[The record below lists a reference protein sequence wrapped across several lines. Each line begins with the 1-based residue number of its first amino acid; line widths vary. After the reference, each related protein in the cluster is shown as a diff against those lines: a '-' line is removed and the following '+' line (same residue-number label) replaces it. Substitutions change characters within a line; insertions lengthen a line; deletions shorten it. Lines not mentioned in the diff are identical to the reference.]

1 MTLAHGPQTLAIP
14 GPSIVPE
21 RVLRAMHR
29 ASPNIYTGAL
39 VEMTRS
45 LVPDLK
51 RVARTAQRLAMY
63 IGNGHTAW
71 EAALAN
77 THSRGDRVLVPL
89 TGAFGRGWIE
99 MAEGLGLVVETIDF
113 GTASPIDAARIG
125 ERLRADPAHEI
136 RSVLV
141 VHVDTSTSLRSD
153 LAAIRREIDAAG
165 HPALLQVDAIAS
177 LGCDR
182 IEMDD
187 WGLDVL
193 LAGSQKGLMCPP
205 GMAFVFFGERADRAR
220 ERAGCVTRHTDWRP
234 RADPPTPSHRFN
246 GTAPTHHLH
255 GLREALDMIHEEGV
269 EAVWARHAAL
279 ASAVWA
285 AFEAW
290 ERPGGVRL
298 NVRERAHRSHAVTA
312 LELPGAG
319 TRLRD
324 WTERHAGLTLGI
336 GIGMAPPDS
345 PRWHDFFRVGHMG
358 HLSAHSLM
366 GTLGCIGAGLKAIG
380 VPHGDGGLEAAAAA
394 VARGS
399 TPEGASA
406 QPTAEVR

>member
-1 MTLAHGPQTLAIP
+1 MTLSHGPQTLAIP

-39 VEMTRS
+39 IELTHS

-51 RVARTAQRLAMY
+51 RVAQTEQQVAMY

-77 THSRGDRVLVPL
+77 THARGDLVLVPL
-89 TGAFGRGWIE
+89 AGAFGRGWAE
-99 MAEGLGLVVETIDF
+99 MAEGLGLRIETIDF
-113 GTASPIDAARIG
+113 GTATPIDPARIG
-125 ERLRADPAHEI
+125 ERLRADRAGEI

-141 VHVDTSTSLRSD
+141 VHVDTSTSLRAD
-153 LAAIRREIDAAG
+153 LAALRREMDAAA
-165 HPALLQVDAIAS
+165 HPALLQADCIAS

-182 IEMDD
+182 VEMDA
-187 WGLDVL
+187 WGIDVL
-193 LAGSQKGLMCPP
+193 VAGSQKGLMLPP

-220 ERAGCVTRHTDWRP
+220 ERADCVTRHYDWRP
-234 RADPPTPSHRFN
+234 RADPPTPSQRFN

-255 GLREALDMIHEEGV
+255 GLREALDMIVHEEGI
-269 EAVWARHAAL
+269 EAVWRRHARL
-279 ASAVWA
+279 AQAVWA

-298 NVRERAHRSHAVTA
+298 NVRDRADRSHAVTA
-312 LELPGAG
+312 LELPGHG
-319 TRLRD
+319 SRLRE

-336 GIGMAPPDS
+336 GIGMAPPED

-358 HLSAHSLM
+358 HLSAHSLL
-366 GTLGCIGAGLKAIG
+366 GTLGAIGAGLEAIG
-380 VPHGDGGLEAAAAA
+380 VPHGEGGLEAAAKV
-394 VARGS
+394 VAG
-399 TPEGASA
+399 G
-406 QPTAEVR
+406 

>member
-1 MTLAHGPQTLAIP
+1 MSLAHGPQTLAIP

-39 VEMTRS
+39 VEMTHG

-51 RVARTAQRLAMY
+51 RVARTEHQVAMY

-77 THSRGDRVLVPL
+77 THARGDRVLVPL
-89 TGAFGRGWIE
+89 AGAFGLGWAE
-99 MAEGLGLVVETIDF
+99 MAEGLGLQVETMDF

-125 ERLRADPAHEI
+125 ERLRDDRAHEI
-136 RSVLV
+136 RSVLA
-141 VHVDTSTSLRSD
+141 VHVDTSTSLCSD

-165 HPALLQVDAIAS
+165 HPALLQADCIAS

-182 IEMDD
+182 IEMDA
-187 WGLDVL
+187 WGVDVL
-193 LAGSQKGLMCPP
+193 IAGSQKGLMLPP
-205 GMAFVFFGERADRAR
+205 GMAFVFFNDRADRAR
-220 ERAGCVTRHTDWRP
+220 GRADCVTGHFDWRP
-234 RADPPTPSHRFN
+234 RANPPTPSQRFN

-255 GLREALDMIHEEGV
+255 GLRESLDMIVHEEGI
-269 EAVWARHAAL
+269 EAVWARHARL
-279 ASAVWA
+279 ASTVWA

-298 NVRERAHRSHAVTA
+298 NVRDREHRSHAVTA
-312 LELPGAG
+312 IELPGHG
-319 TRLRD
+319 TRLRE
-324 WTERHAGLTLGI
+324 WTEQHAGLTLGI

-358 HLSAHSLM
+358 HLSAHSLL
-366 GTLGCIGAGLKAIG
+366 GTLGCIGAGLNALG
-380 VPHGDGGLEAAAAA
+380 VPHGNGGLDAAAAI
-394 VARGS
+394 VAES
-399 TPEGASA
+399 
-406 QPTAEVR
+406 

>member
-1 MTLAHGPQTLAIP
+1 MSLAHGPQTLAIP

-39 VEMTRS
+39 VELTRS

-51 RVARTAQRLAMY
+51 RVARTEQQVAMY

-89 TGAFGRGWIE
+89 TGAFGRGWAE
-99 MAEGLGLVVETIDF
+99 MAEGLGLQVETMDF

-125 ERLRADPAHEI
+125 QRLRDDRAHEI
-136 RSVLV
+136 RSVLA

-165 HPALLQVDAIAS
+165 HPALLQADCIAS

-182 IEMDD
+182 IEMDA
-187 WGLDVL
+187 WGVDVL
-193 LAGSQKGLMCPP
+193 LAGSQKGLMLPP
-205 GMAFVFFGERADRAR
+205 GMAFVFFNARADGARAR
-220 ERAGCVTRHTDWRP
+220 ADCVTRHDDWRP
-234 RADPPTPSHRFN
+234 RADPPTPSQRFN

-255 GLREALDMIHEEGV
+255 GLRESLDMIVHEEGI
-269 EAVWARHAAL
+269 EAVWARHATL
-279 ASAVWA
+279 ARAVWA
-285 AFEAW
+285 AFEVW
-290 ERPGGVRL
+290 EHPGGVRL
-298 NVRERAHRSHAVTA
+298 NVRDAAHRSHAVTA
-312 LELPGAG
+312 LELPGHG
-319 TRLRD
+319 TRLRE
-324 WTERHAGLTLGI
+324 WTEQQAGLTLGI
-336 GIGMAPPDS
+336 GIGMAPPDD

-358 HLSAHSLM
+358 HLSAHSLL

-380 VPHGDGGLEAAAAA
+380 VPHRAGALDAAAA
-394 VARGS
+394 VVAG
-399 TPEGASA
+399 GGADAAQASA
-406 QPTAEVR
+406 GG

>member
-1 MTLAHGPQTLAIP
+1 MTLSHGPQTLAIP

-51 RVARTAQRLAMY
+51 RVARTGQQVAMY

-71 EAALAN
+71 EASLAN

-89 TGAFGRGWIE
+89 TGAFGRGWAE
-99 MAEGLGLVVETIDF
+99 MAEGLGLQVETLDF

-182 IEMDD
+182 IEMDGWD
-187 WGLDVL
+187 LDVL
-193 LAGSQKGLMCPP
+193 LAGSQKGLMLPP

-220 ERAGCVTRHTDWRP
+220 GRADCVTRHLDWRP
-234 RADPPTPSHRFN
+234 RAEPPTPSQRFN

-255 GLREALDMIHEEGV
+255 GLRESLDMIVHEEGI
-269 EAVWARHAAL
+269 EAVWARHETL
-279 ASAVWA
+279 ARAVWA
-285 AFEAW
+285 AFETW

-312 LELPGAG
+312 LELPGQG

-324 WTERHAGLTLGI
+324 WTERTAGLTLGI
-336 GIGMAPPDS
+336 GIGMAPPDD

-380 VPHGDGGLEAAAAA
+380 VPHGDGGLDAAATV
-394 VARGS
+394 VA
-399 TPEGASA
+399 GA
-406 QPTAEVR
+406 

>member
-1 MTLAHGPQTLAIP
+1 MTLSHGPQTLAIP

-45 LVPDLK
+45 LVPDLQ
-51 RVARTAQRLAMY
+51 RVARTGQSVAMY

-77 THSRGDRVLVPL
+77 THSRGDLVLAPL
-89 TGAFGRGWIE
+89 TGSFGRGWTE
-99 MAEGLGLVVETIDF
+99 MAEGLGLRVETIDF

-125 ERLRADPAHEI
+125 ERLRADRAHEI

-182 IEMDD
+182 IEMDA
-187 WGLDVL
+187 WGVDVL
-193 LAGSQKGLMCPP
+193 LAGSQKGLMLPP
-205 GMAFVFFGERADRAR
+205 GMAFLFFNERADRAR
-220 ERAGCVTRHTDWRP
+220 ERADCVTRHFDWRP
-234 RADPPTPSHRFN
+234 RAKPPTPSQRFN

-255 GLREALDMIHEEGV
+255 GLRESLDMIHEEGI
-269 EAVWARHAAL
+269 EAVWARHETL
-279 ASAVWA
+279 ARAVWA
-285 AFEAW
+285 AFETW
-290 ERPGGVRL
+290 ERPDGMRL
-298 NVRERAHRSHAVTA
+298 NVRERMHRSHAVTA
-312 LELPGAG
+312 LELPGHG
-319 TRLRD
+319 TRLRE

-336 GIGMAPPDS
+336 GIGMAPLDD

-380 VPHGDGGLEAAAAA
+380 VPHGEGGLEAAATV
-394 VARGS
+394 VAGGR
-399 TPEGASA
+399 
-406 QPTAEVR
+406 

>member
-1 MTLAHGPQTLAIP
+1 MSLAHGPQTLAIP

-21 RVLRAMHR
+21 RVIRAMHR

-39 VEMTRS
+39 VEMTRG

-51 RVARTAQRLAMY
+51 RVARTEHQVAMY

-89 TGAFGRGWIE
+89 AGAFGRGWAE
-99 MAEGLGLVVETIDF
+99 MAEGLGLQVETMDF

-125 ERLRADPAHEI
+125 ERLRDDRAHEI
-136 RSVLV
+136 RSVLT
-141 VHVDTSTSLRSD
+141 VHVDTSTSLRAD
-153 LAAIRREIDAAG
+153 LAAIRCEIDAAG
-165 HPALLQVDAIAS
+165 HPALLQADCIAS

-182 IEMDD
+182 IEMDA
-187 WGLDVL
+187 WGVDVL
-193 LAGSQKGLMCPP
+193 LAGSQKGLMLPP
-205 GMAFVFFGERADRAR
+205 GMAFVFFNERADRVR
-220 ERAGCVTRHTDWRP
+220 ERADCVTRHHDWRP
-234 RADPPTPSHRFN
+234 RADLPTPSQRFN

-255 GLREALDMIHEEGV
+255 GLREALDMIVLEEGI
-269 EAVWARHAAL
+269 EAVWARHATL
-279 ASAVWA
+279 ARAVWA
-285 AFEAW
+285 AFETW

-298 NVRERAHRSHAVTA
+298 NVRDPAHRSHAVTA
-312 LELPGAG
+312 LALPGHG
-319 TRLRD
+319 TRLRE
-324 WTERHAGLTLGI
+324 WTEQQAGLTLGI
-336 GIGMAPPDS
+336 GIGMAPPDD

-380 VPHGDGGLEAAAAA
+380 VPHSAGGLEAAAAVIA
-394 VARGS
+394 GV
-399 TPEGASA
+399 
-406 QPTAEVR
+406 

>member
-51 RVARTAQRLAMY
+51 RVARTGQQVAMY

-77 THSRGDRVLVPL
+77 THARGDRVLVPL
-89 TGAFGRGWIE
+89 TGSFGRGWAE
-99 MAEGLGLVVETIDF
+99 MAEGLGLRVETIDF

-125 ERLRADPAHEI
+125 ERLREDRAHEI

-182 IEMDD
+182 IEMDA
-187 WGLDVL
+187 WGVDVL
-193 LAGSQKGLMCPP
+193 LAGSQKGLMLPP
-205 GMAFVFFGERADRAR
+205 GMAFVFFNERADHARGRAD
-220 ERAGCVTRHTDWRP
+220 CVARHFDWRP
-234 RADPPTPSHRFN
+234 RADPPTPSQRFN

-255 GLREALDMIHEEGV
+255 GLRESLDMIVHEEGI
-269 EAVWARHAAL
+269 EAVWARHATL
-279 ASAVWA
+279 ARTVWA

-290 ERPGGVRL
+290 EQPGGVRL
-298 NVRERAHRSHAVTA
+298 NVRDRAHRSHAVTA
-312 LELPGAG
+312 LELPGLG

-324 WTERHAGLTLGI
+324 WTERNTGLTLGI
-336 GIGMAPPDS
+336 GIGMAPPDH

-358 HLSAHSLM
+358 HLSAHSLL
-366 GTLGCIGAGLKAIG
+366 GTLGCIGAGMKALG
-380 VPHGDGGLEAAAAA
+380 VPHGAGGLEAAAAV
-394 VARGS
+394 VAGGDG
-399 TPEGASA
+399 TG
-406 QPTAEVR
+406 TTG

>member
-45 LVPDLK
+45 LVPDLR
-51 RVARTAQRLAMY
+51 RVARTEQQVAMY

-89 TGAFGRGWIE
+89 TGSFGRGWTE
-99 MAEGLGLVVETIDF
+99 MAEGLGLQVETIDF

-125 ERLRADPAHEI
+125 ERLRADPEHEI

-153 LAAIRREIDAAG
+153 LAAIRREIDAAK

-182 IEMDD
+182 IEMDA

-193 LAGSQKGLMCPP
+193 LAGSQKGLMLPP

-220 ERAGCVTRHTDWRP
+220 ERAGCVTRHLDWRP
-234 RADPPTPSHRFN
+234 RADPPTPSQRFN
-246 GTAPTHHLH
+246 GTAPTHHLY
-255 GLREALDMIHEEGV
+255 GLRESLDMIVREEGI
-269 EAVWARHAAL
+269 EAVWARHATL
-279 ASAVWA
+279 ARAVWA

-290 ERPGGVRL
+290 EQPRGVRL
-298 NVRERAHRSHAVTA
+298 NVRERAYRSHAVTA
-312 LELPGAG
+312 LELPGHG
-319 TRLRD
+319 TRLRE

-336 GIGMAPPDS
+336 GIGMAPPED

-366 GTLGCIGAGLKAIG
+366 GTLGCIGAGLKALG
-380 VPHGDGGLEAAAAA
+380 VPHGDGGLDAAATV
-394 VARGS
+394 VAG
-399 TPEGASA
+399 G
-406 QPTAEVR
+406 

>member
-1 MTLAHGPQTLAIP
+1 MSLSHGPQTLAIP

-39 VEMTRS
+39 VELTRS

-51 RVARTAQRLAMY
+51 RVARTEQQVAMY

-77 THSRGDRVLVPL
+77 THARGDRVLVPL
-89 TGAFGRGWIE
+89 TGAFGGGWAE
-99 MAEGLGLVVETIDF
+99 MAEGLGLQVETMDF

-125 ERLRADPAHEI
+125 ERLRADREHAI
-136 RSVLV
+136 RSVLM

-153 LAAIRREIDAAG
+153 PAAVRHEIDAAG

-177 LGCDR
+177 LACDR
-182 IEMDD
+182 IEMDA
-187 WGLDVL
+187 WGIDVL
-193 LAGSQKGLMCPP
+193 VAGSQKGLMLPP
-205 GMAFVFFGERADRAR
+205 GMAFVFFGERADHARGRAD
-220 ERAGCVTRHTDWRP
+220 CVTRHYDWRP
-234 RADPPTPSHRFN
+234 RADPPTPSQRFN

-255 GLREALDMIHEEGV
+255 GLRESLDMLVREEGI
-269 EAVWARHAAL
+269 EAAWARHETL
-279 ASAVWA
+279 ARAVWA

-298 NVRERAHRSHAVTA
+298 NVRDPAHRSHAVTA
-312 LELPGAG
+312 LELPGHG
-319 TRLRD
+319 TRLRE
-324 WTERHAGLTLGI
+324 WTERNAGLTLGI
-336 GIGMAPPDS
+336 GIGMAPPDD
-345 PRWHDFFRVGHMG
+345 PRWHDYFRVGHMG

-366 GTLGCIGAGLKAIG
+366 GTLGCIGAGLQAVG
-380 VPHGDGGLEAAAAA
+380 VPYGDGGLDAAARVIAGG
-394 VARGS
+394 R
-399 TPEGASA
+399 
-406 QPTAEVR
+406 

>member
-45 LVPDLK
+45 LVPDLR
-51 RVARTAQRLAMY
+51 RVARTEQQVAMY

-89 TGAFGRGWIE
+89 TGSFGRGWTE
-99 MAEGLGLVVETIDF
+99 MAEGLGLQVETIDF

-125 ERLRADPAHEI
+125 ERLRADPEHEI

-153 LAAIRREIDAAG
+153 LAAIRREIDAAK

-182 IEMDD
+182 IEMDA

-193 LAGSQKGLMCPP
+193 LAGSQKGLMLPP

-220 ERAGCVTRHTDWRP
+220 ERAGCVTRHLDWRP
-234 RADPPTPSHRFN
+234 RADPPTPSQRFN
-246 GTAPTHHLH
+246 GTAPTHHLY
-255 GLREALDMIHEEGV
+255 GLRESLDMIVREEGI
-269 EAVWARHAAL
+269 EAVWARHATL
-279 ASAVWA
+279 ARAVWA

-290 ERPGGVRL
+290 ERPRGVRL
-298 NVRERAHRSHAVTA
+298 NVRERAYRSHAVTA
-312 LELPGAG
+312 LELPGHG
-319 TRLRD
+319 TRLRE

-336 GIGMAPPDS
+336 GIGMAPPED

-366 GTLGCIGAGLKAIG
+366 GTLGCIGAGLKALG
-380 VPHGDGGLEAAAAA
+380 VPHGDGGLDAAATV
-394 VARGS
+394 VAG
-399 TPEGASA
+399 G
-406 QPTAEVR
+406 

>member
-1 MTLAHGPQTLAIP
+1 MSLAHGPQTLAIP

-51 RVARTAQRLAMY
+51 RVARTEQRVAMY

-77 THSRGDRVLVPL
+77 THARGDRVLVPL
-89 TGAFGRGWIE
+89 TGAFGRGWAE
-99 MAEGLGLVVETIDF
+99 MAEGLGLKVETLDF

-125 ERLRADPAHEI
+125 ERLRADRAHEI
-136 RSVLV
+136 RSVLM

-153 LAAIRREIDAAG
+153 PAAVRREIDAAG
-165 HPALLQVDAIAS
+165 HPALLQLDAIAS
-177 LGCDR
+177 LACDR
-182 IEMDD
+182 IEMDA
-187 WGLDVL
+187 WGIDVMV
-193 LAGSQKGLMCPP
+193 AGSQKGLMLPP
-205 GMAFVFFGERADRAR
+205 GMAFVFFNERADRAR
-220 ERAGCVTRHTDWRP
+220 GRADCVTRHYDWRP
-234 RADPPTPSHRFN
+234 RADPPTPSQRFN

-255 GLREALDMIHEEGV
+255 GLRESLDMLVHEEGI
-269 EAVWARHAAL
+269 EAAWARHETL
-279 ASAVWA
+279 ARAVWA

-298 NVRERAHRSHAVTA
+298 NVRDPAHRSHAVTA
-312 LELPGAG
+312 LELPGHG
-319 TRLRD
+319 TRLRE

-336 GIGMAPPDS
+336 GIGMAPPDD

-366 GTLGCIGAGLKAIG
+366 GTLGCIGAGLAAVG
-380 VPHGDGGLEAAAAA
+380 VPHGEGGLEAAARVIA
-394 VARGS
+394 GS
-399 TPEGASA
+399 
-406 QPTAEVR
+406 R